1 MDLNCKIVLRKI
13 IVNEGG
19 GSVDDDDATVEKAVA
34 RKLVQ
39 TDKKRTAHSL
49 TYHSTSHSNRRLYE
63 ADAQYEEP
71 VEFEPVS
78 TSKLLTSHKSLPS
91 LSYASNGLKR
101 NKSNDFK
108 KEHFSS
114 FSLSREGESK
124 HQSNTSLEEES
135 TRNATFEIIT
145 ENQMTKHPSTH
156 LLSGARSGNTSFGLA
171 RNSSSSRSSGN
182 ASFGLVRNS
191 NSSGRIESREVFEN
205 KKMSHQST
213 NMFSEAILGNS
224 SFGLARNFDSSR
236 RIENHQVRREE
247 SKLFN
252 LDLEE
257 EVQPQI
263 VLVSILRDRGYKAEA
278 KKSFEIKDF
287 FYKFTDEDIAGYD
300 QEVINAIRQQD
311 IPLLKE
317 LRKKGKKLQCANRFG
332 ESLVHMACRRGF
344 TDVVRFLIEEAG
356 VTLRVKDDYG
366 RTPLHDA
373 CWNVSPNFEL
383 MSYLLEKEADL
394 LLVEDA
400 RGHFP
405 FSYTRRNHWKD
416 WARFLERRREDIHL
430 KTFE

>member
-1 MDLNCKIVLRKI
+1 MDLNCKIELREI
-13 IVNEGG
+13 SINEGG
-19 GSVDDDDATVEKAVA
+19 GSVDDDDATVEKAVV

-49 TYHSTSHSNRRLYE
+49 TYHSTSHSNLYE

-78 TSKLLTSHKSLPS
+78 TSKLLTSYKSLPG

-191 NSSGRIESREVFEN
+191 NSSGS
-205 KKMSHQST
+205 S
-213 NMFSEAILGNS
+213 GNT
-224 SFGLARNFDSSR
+224 SF
-236 RIENHQVRREE
+236 REE
-247 SKLFN
+247 SKSSN

-278 KKSFEIKDF
+278 KKSSEMKDF

-356 VTLRVKDDYG
+356 GTLRVKDDYG

-416 WARFLERRREDIHL
+416 WARFLERRREEIHL